1 MDESQENDVKPEVAS
16 TAAEVS
22 QGNGKRNGK
31 FFSSLF
37 SSSNILCHL
46 DIEDREDVIMKLLKM
61 LAMECGI
68 GNVQTAFDA
77 IMENERI
84 MPSVMAP
91 GLAVPH
97 ARLDAVDRIVV
108 GVATSKKG
116 FKYAETLADPVHVV
130 TLILSPKTAPGSHL
144 QALSSL
150 SKIFQAPDAVSNVS
164 SLETST
170 DVWKFYHSGGVVLPD
185 FLRAG
190 DVMSPVLVKLHED
203 DTLANAIDLFVRY
216 GRIDLPV
223 VDNSD
228 ELVGV
233 VTTYELLRV
242 CLPDYILWMDDL
254 TPILNFEPFAEVLR
268 NETRTWLADIMTSD
282 YATCDINKPAI
293 QVAKEMTRWRV
304 DHAYILDGR
313 KLVGIVSLEQFLR
326 QLLRE

>member
-1 MDESQENDVKPEVAS
+1 MSESPLNDVSVSKPS
-16 TAAEVS
+16 N
-22 QGNGKRNGK
+22 GNGGK
-31 FFSSLF
+31 HFSSLF
-37 SSSNILCHL
+37 SPTRVLCQL
-46 DIEDREDVIMKLLKM
+46 DIADREDVIMKMLKM

-77 IMENERI
+77 IMDNESM
-84 MPSVMAP
+84 MPSVMTP

-97 ARLDAVDRIVV
+97 ARLEAIDDIVV

-116 FKYAETLADPVHVV
+116 FKYAESLADPIHVV
-130 TLILSPKTAPGSHL
+130 TLILSPKISPGAHL

-150 SKIFQAPDAVSNVS
+150 SKIFSEPDAVNTVS
-164 SLETST
+164 SLETSKE
-170 DVWKFYHSGGVVLPD
+170 VWKFYHSGGVVLPD
-185 FLRAG
+185 YLQAG
-190 DVMSPVLVKLHED
+190 DVMGPVNVKLHED
-203 DTLANAIDLFVRY
+203 DTLANAIDLFVKH

-233 VTTYELLRV
+233 VTTYELLKV

-268 NETRTWLADIMTSD
+268 NESRTWLADIMTSD
-282 YATCDINKPAI
+282 YATCEVNKPAI
-293 QVAKEMTRWRV
+293 QIAKEMTRWRV

-326 QLLRE
+326 QILRE